1 MPSSITLIFTVA
13 LKNELPTD
21 WLRQHSFPVCS
32 LAAAH
37 SGYLNSLTSLHHQ
50 GVLFLITGVGLKNSK
65 KAAQWIQQNLNPLFV
80 VNLGGA
86 GTTKRRQGWIFP
98 DIISSDS
105 PNDPTLSPS
114 KPPLALCNPLQYGGE
129 LRSFPRPVLNS
140 PGNAKACDYDY
151 ADMEAYAQAK
161 QFHGSSIKFT
171 VIKYITDYCNS
182 NSPRDYQLSL
192 SALQNSI
199 KTLLKPLTT
208 RQEETISVIIP
219 VHNRQNWIPESIQ
232 SVIEQTYPAYE
243 IIVVDDGSDDKLEE
257 AIQAFTGKIKLIR
270 HPQNKGVSAARNTGA
285 KAATG
290 DWLAFLDSDD
300 RWHAKKLASQ
310 VNYLKQNPYFLAVQC
325 NEIWIRNNVRVNA
338 HKHHKKPQGWIWQQS
353 LKQCFITPSAL
364 LMKKDIFFL
373 LGGFD
378 ENILACEDYDLWLR
392 LSRLCPV
399 GLLSFDGVIK
409 YGGHD
414 DQLSLRHPAMDRFRV
429 YALLK
434 ALRHERD
441 PTYQQALL
449 EILVK
454 KLNILTLGAQ
464 KRQQEKTVTAYEALL
479 HTLQNDKSSFSYSLD
494 SFTWLLTPLPA
505 KN

>member
-1 MPSSITLIFTVA
+1 MPPPITLIFTVA
-13 LKNELPTD
+13 LKHELPID
-21 WLRQHSFPVCS
+21 WLKQHSFPVCS
-32 LAAAH
+32 IPAAH
-37 SGYLNSLTSLHHQ
+37 SGYLNSLASLRHQ
-50 GVLFLITGVGLKNSK
+50 GILFLITGVGLKNSK

-86 GTTKRRQGWIFP
+86 GATKHCKGWMLP

-105 PNDPTLSPS
+105 PNGPTLSPS
-114 KPPLALCNPLQYGGE
+114 KPPFTLCKPLQDGGE
-129 LRSFPRPVLNS
+129 LRSFSHPVLNS
-140 PGNAKACDYDY
+140 PDNANACNYDY

-171 VIKYITDYCNS
+171 AIKYITDYCNS
-182 NSPRDYQLSL
+182 NSPQDYQLSL
-192 SALQNSI
+192 SALQDAVKS
-199 KTLLKPLTT
+199 LLEPLTIP
-208 RQEETISVIIP
+208 RGEAISVIIP
-219 VHNRQNWIPESIQ
+219 VHNRQNWIAETIQ
-232 SVIEQTYPAYE
+232 SVIEQTHPAYE

-270 HPQNKGVSAARNTGA
+270 HPQNRGVSAARNTGA

-300 RWHAKKLASQ
+300 HWHAKKLASQ
-310 VNYLKQNPYFLAVQC
+310 VNYLKQNPYFLAIQC
-325 NEIWIRNNVRVNA
+325 DEIWIRNNVRVNA

-353 LKQCFITPSAL
+353 LKQCLITPSAL
-364 LMKKDIFFL
+364 LMQKDIFFL
-373 LGGFD
+373 LDGFD
-378 ENILACEDYDLWLR
+378 EKILACEDYDLWLR

-399 GLLSFDGVIK
+399 GLSGFDGVIK
-409 YGGHD
+409 HGGHS
-414 DQLSLRHPAMDRFRV
+414 DQLSQRHPAMDRFRV

-434 ALRHERD
+434 ALKHERD
-441 PTYQQALL
+441 PAYQQALL

-464 KRQQEKTVTAYEALL
+464 KRRQEKTVTAYEALL
-479 HTLQNDKSSFSYSLD
+479 HTLQNDHSSFSYSLD